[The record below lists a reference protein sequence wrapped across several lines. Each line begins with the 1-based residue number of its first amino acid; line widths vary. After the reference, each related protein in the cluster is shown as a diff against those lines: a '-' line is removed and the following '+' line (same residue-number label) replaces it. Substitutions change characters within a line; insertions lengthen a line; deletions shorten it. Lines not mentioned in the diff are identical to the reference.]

1 MYRSPT
7 SALPDGHDSS
17 EVVHDFARR
26 LRVQADIID
35 SVLQQLRTA
44 DNVGWESPGGRNF
57 RSYLGDRTAAL
68 AGTTALLREASVSMD
83 AYGRALRL
91 DEAGSGLQP

>member
-1 MYRSPT
+1 MYHNPT
-7 SALPDGHDSS
+7 SALPGGQGSS
-17 EVVHDFARR
+17 EVVHDFARQ

-35 SVLQQLRTA
+35 SVLQRLRTA
-44 DNVGWESPGGRNF
+44 ENVGWESPAGRNF

-83 AYGRALRL
+83 AYGRALQL